1 MTAPTFITGAS
12 GFVGL
17 ALVEHLLARGEA
29 VTGFDLAPPPE
40 AALRAFASLP
50 GTFVFEAG
58 DVRDEAALR
67 AAMQRHAPRALV
79 TLAAVTA
86 DAARE
91 RASPGAILEVNLGGV
106 VAALS
111 AGIACGIER
120 VVHASSGAAYGASG
134 DGADLLREDPTPL
147 RPEGL
152 YGITKQAGEAVARRM
167 AALHG
172 LDLTVARL
180 GTCFGPWER
189 DTGVRDTPSA
199 PLQILRLAERGEPVV
214 LPRPSRRDWLYVRD
228 CAGGIAALLDRR
240 RLPHVTYNVATGRE
254 CSLVDLCRTLAAL
267 QPGLD
272 WRLLDESEPE
282 AAANVALYARY
293 DRASMDVSR
302 LRSDTGFVPRFDL
315 PAAMRDFI
323 DWRRLYGD
331 AVPTPDLAAA
341 PTPMPS
347 PTPALAPSLAPEPH
361 ADR

>member
-1 MTAPTFITGAS
+1 MTAPTLVTGAS

-17 ALVEHLLARGEA
+17 ALVEHLLARGDP
-29 VTGFDLAPPPE
+29 VIGFDLTPPPP
-40 AALRAFASLP
+40 AALRAFAALP
-50 GTFVFEAG
+50 GTFAAETG
-58 DVRDEAALR
+58 DVRDETALR
-67 AAMQRHAPRALV
+67 AAMQRHAPRRLV

-91 RASPGAILEVNLGGV
+91 RAMPATILEVNVGGV

-111 AGIACGIER
+111 AGLACGVER

-134 DGADLLREDPTPL
+134 DGADLLREDTTPL

-152 YGITKQAGEAVARRM
+152 YGITKQAGEAVALRM
-167 AALHG
+167 ASLHG

-228 CAGGIAALLDRR
+228 CAAGLVALLDRR
-240 RLPHVTYNVATGRE
+240 RLPHTVYNVATGRE
-254 CSLVDLCRTLAAL
+254 FSLDEFCRSLAAL
-267 QPGLD
+267 RPGLA
-272 WRLLDESEPE
+272 WRLLDDAEP
-282 AAANVALYARY
+282 ARAANVELYARY

-302 LRSDTGFVPRFDL
+302 LRTDTGFAPGFTL
-315 PAAMRDFI
+315 QTAMQDFL
-323 DWRRLYGD
+323 DWRRRD
-331 AVPTPDLAAA
+331 SVPTPADASA
-341 PTPMPS
+341 PAPVPGPS
-347 PTPALAPSLAPEPH
+347 TGPTTGPTATH
-361 ADR
+361 D

>member
-1 MTAPTFITGAS
+1 
-12 GFVGL
+12 
-17 ALVEHLLARGEA
+17 
-29 VTGFDLAPPPE
+29 
-40 AALRAFASLP
+40 
-50 GTFVFEAG
+50 
-58 DVRDEAALR
+58 
-67 AAMQRHAPRALV
+67 
-79 TLAAVTA
+79 
-86 DAARE
+86 
-91 RASPGAILEVNLGGV
+91 
-106 VAALS
+106 
-111 AGIACGIER
+111 
-120 VVHASSGAAYGASG
+120 
-134 DGADLLREDPTPL
+134 
-147 RPEGL
+147 
-152 YGITKQAGEAVARRM
+152 M

-228 CAGGIAALLDRR
+228 CAGGLAALLDRR
-240 RLPHVTYNVATGRE
+240 RLPHATYNVATGRE

-267 QPGLD
+267 RPGFD
-272 WRLLDESEPE
+272 WRLRDESEPE

-315 PAAMRDFI
+315 PAAMRDFV

-331 AVPTPDLAAA
+331 ATPTPGPAAA
-341 PTPMPS
+341 PTCT
-347 PTPALAPSLAPEPH
+347 PTTPTAAPAPH

>member
-17 ALVEHLLARGEA
+17 ALTEHLLARGDA
-29 VTGFDLAPPPE
+29 VTGFDLAPPPA
-40 AALRAFASLP
+40 AALRAFEALP
-50 GTFVFEAG
+50 GAFTFVAG
-58 DVRDEAALR
+58 DVRDEAVLL
-67 AAMQRHAPRALV
+67 AAMRRHATGRLV

-91 RASPGAILEVNLGGV
+91 RATPGAILEVNLGGT

-111 AGIACGIER
+111 AGIACGVER

-134 DGADLLREDPTPL
+134 DGADLLREDTTPL

-152 YGITKQAGEAVARRM
+152 YGITKQAGEAVALRL
-167 AALHG
+167 ASLHG

-199 PLQILRLAERGEPVV
+199 PLQILRLAERAEPIV

-228 CAGGIAALLDRR
+228 CVAGLAALLDRR
-240 RLPHVTYNVATGRE
+240 RLPHSTYNVATGRE
-254 CSLVDLCRTLAAL
+254 FSLPELCRALAAL
-267 QPGLD
+267 HPGLA
-272 WRLLDESEPE
+272 WRLLDDTEPDS
-282 AAANVALYARY
+282 AANVALYARY

-302 LRSDTGFVPRFDL
+302 LRTDTGFAPRFDL
-315 PAAMRDFI
+315 EAAVRDLVE
-323 DWRRLYGD
+323 WRRRCGD
-331 AVPTPDLAAA
+331 PA
-341 PTPMPS
+341 PTSTPPPS
-347 PTPALAPSLAPEPH
+347 PHATPTDA
-361 ADR
+361 